1 MIRLDK
7 PLTQTCRLVAAAV
20 GGALVLSA
28 CNSSDNDFVGDDT
41 AQFSLAVSDSPVDH
55 ADVVMVC
62 FSGVE
67 LVGNGF
73 GNQRYEIG
81 DDSVAVEANDEC
93 RDENGNVIA
102 NTRGIDLL
110 TLQGANAESL
120 IEEAQVPAGSYGQL
134 RLDIVEGSYVRVNG
148 EQHSVRVPSD
158 QLRLDGPTLSAG
170 GSFAYTLE
178 FDLRRALRNP
188 PGQPGY
194 LLSPR
199 GVRLVDN
206 AQIGHLQG
214 QVAEQLLL
222 NHDCNV
228 APANTNE
235 PVAAVYLFAGSD
247 FELSE
252 LRGNSDG
259 DEDPYASVTVRYD
272 GVSEYPFEIGFV
284 DQGEYFAALTCDT
297 TDDPEEENDLVFI
310 QGQNI
315 TISASETTTVTFA
328 END

>member
-1 MIRLDK
+1 MTSTK
-7 PLTQTCRLVAAAV
+7 NPLTQTFSLLAAAV
-20 GGALVLSA
+20 SGALLLSA
-28 CNSSDNDFVGDDT
+28 CNSSDDDLVGDDT
-41 AQFSLAVSDSPVDH
+41 ARFSLAVSDSPVDN

-62 FSGVE
+62 FSGIE
-67 LVGNGF
+67 LVGNGI

-81 DDSVAVEANDEC
+81 NDAVTVEANDEC
-93 RDENGNVIA
+93 LDSDGNVIA
-102 NTRGIDLL
+102 NTRGVDLL

-120 IEEAQVPAGSYGQL
+120 IEEAQLPAGSYGQL
-134 RLDIVEGSYVRVNG
+134 RLDIVDGSYVSANG
-148 EQHSVRVPSD
+148 EQHPVRVPSD

-170 GSFAYTLE
+170 GNFTYTLE

-222 NHDCNV
+222 NNDCSV

-247 FELSE
+247 LELSE

-259 DEDPYASVTVRYD
+259 DDDPYASVAVRFD
-272 GVSEYPFEIGFV
+272 GVSEYPFEIGFI
-284 DQGEYFAALTCDT
+284 DQGEYFAALTCET
-297 TDDPEEENDLVFI
+297 ADDPEEESDLVFI